1 MLDKFLVATGI
12 KPVLDNIEKF
22 CLKFDCIRVP
32 GGMGF
37 TDFDQDKNLENR
49 LLARY
54 VNISLIS

>member
-1 MLDKFLVATGI
+1 MVATGI

>member
-1 MLDKFLVATGI
+1 MVTTGI

-22 CLKFDCIRVP
+22 CFKFDCIGRIP
-32 GGMGF
+32 GDMGF
-37 TDFDQDKNLENR
+37 TDFEQDKNLENR